1 MFSLSILSFSLNRT
15 LVKGW
20 ELSSRQNVRCAF
32 SNAPHD
38 RVYDHVLV
46 CVGTSQVNP
55 ARQTDKLCIK
65 ARCVLRPVPKLAQG
79 STDTQQIPLPK
90 REETQGVSDFRS
102 SLTIRSDTNHPNR
115 KGEET
120 LHGFPLRQNP
130 IYKYN
135 ATYKHNRRDI
145 EQNAVHSERI
155 DNASSL
161 KSITRHNLY

>member
-1 MFSLSILSFSLNRT
+1 MFSLSISIGNVLYSLNRT

-20 ELSSRQNVRCAF
+20 ERSSRQNVRCAF

-46 CVGTSQVNP
+46 CAGTSQVNLT
-55 ARQTDKLCIK
+55 RQTDKLCIK

-115 KGEET
+115 KGEEM
-120 LHGFPLRQNP
+120 LHGFPQDKTLSIRFDTTQP
-130 IYKYN
+130 IN
-135 ATYKHNRRDI
+135 SIEETSSRTQSTRRG
-145 EQNAVHSERI
+145 
-155 DNASSL
+155 
-161 KSITRHNLY
+161 SITPPVSNL